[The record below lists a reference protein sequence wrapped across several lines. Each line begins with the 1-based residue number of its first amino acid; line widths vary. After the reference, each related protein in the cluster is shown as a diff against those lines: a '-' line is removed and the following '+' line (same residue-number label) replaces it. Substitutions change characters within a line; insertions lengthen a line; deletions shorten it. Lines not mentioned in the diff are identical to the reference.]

1 MNKINLSTYIKSR
14 RQSIGMTQKQ
24 LAELLGVTDVTISR
38 WESGQRQPMWYQFV
52 KLCEVLGMELERFVE
67 KENGNNDKLKAEI
80 EQLKSRTCQSCVNKG
95 KCAIFDNFNIDYCSD
110 WEKGGSNG
118 NSKKSR

>member
-1 MNKINLSTYIKSR
+1 MQLATYIKSH
-14 RQSIGMTQKQ
+14 RQNIGLTQKE
-24 LAELLGVTDVTISR
+24 LAELVGVTDVTISR

-52 KLCEVLGMELERFVE
+52 KLCEVLGMELEWFIG

-110 WEKGGSNG
+110 WEKG
-118 NSKKSR
+118 KVEE

>member
-14 RQSIGMTQKQ
+14 RQNIGMTQKQ

-52 KLCEVLGMELERFVE
+52 KLCEVLGMELSWFTERE
-67 KENGNNDKLKAEI
+67 NWNGN
-80 EQLKSRTCQSCVNKG
+80 
-95 KCAIFDNFNIDYCSD
+95 
-110 WEKGGSNG
+110 
-118 NSKKSR
+118 